1 MMAELDSGDSSMLDA
16 LERSVDERLA
26 ATKRELLKVTDFRKR
41 AMTLLQTKLGTT
53 RLFSLFV
60 MRFPSAFCLFS
71 HAMRSQRSWRLAMI
85 RRLQLRS
92 VPPSNRGM
100 LTLHSLS
107 LSLLPSL
114 RLCGSRTSTHT
125 RVVSHRLSGTSSSAK
140 SDAAAHPDSTAE
152 ADAAAGGVEDPIGAL
167 LALDSDE
174 QQTREALEQAQ
185 QQMQSM
191 RLQQTGASESGG
203 EGLEAGEEEAMDLS
217 LDQQVSAL
225 KQNLTRIHEQRT
237 ELFRYLQP
245 RRLHPLPLWSNPSIC
260 YVWSHERLHP
270 ERLLRT
276 SLHDA
281 AQRLDA
287 LRSDRDRLHQQ
298 LSVEAVYAAPPA
310 PDAAEEAENEEAAE
324 REAQAFGAKQA
335 LTSWVAVCALLLPPL
350 SPSSV
355 CWRVASV
362 VRWEQLIEAEI
373 ADLESSSR

>member
-1 MMAELDSGDSSMLDA
+1 MGESRGWPQADGFVCSAVWGASHTPARRRLRQRAAHHAVAHHHASVPAAHSAAAPAAHDHEARASKMMAELDSGDSSMLDA

-245 RRLHPLPLWSNPSIC
+245 RRLHPLPL
-260 YVWSHERLHP
+260 
-270 ERLLRT
+270 
-276 SLHDA
+276 
-281 AQRLDA
+281 
-287 LRSDRDRLHQQ
+287 
-298 LSVEAVYAAPPA
+298 
-310 PDAAEEAENEEAAE
+310 
-324 REAQAFGAKQA
+324 
-335 LTSWVAVCALLLPPL
+335 
-350 SPSSV
+350 
-355 CWRVASV
+355 
-362 VRWEQLIEAEI
+362 
-373 ADLESSSR
+373 